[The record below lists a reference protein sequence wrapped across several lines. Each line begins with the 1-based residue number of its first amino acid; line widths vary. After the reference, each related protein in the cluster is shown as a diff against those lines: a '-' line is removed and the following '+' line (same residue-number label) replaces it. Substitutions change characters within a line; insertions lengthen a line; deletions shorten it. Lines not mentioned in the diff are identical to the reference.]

1 MLTLGVEEELLLLG
15 PTGEVAPAA
24 PEVLRLARGRGGRGR
39 MHPELMSFQV
49 ETASGICRT
58 LRELEDD
65 LTGLRAAITEAAG
78 TLGVRVV
85 ATGVPPFGHP
95 GPGML
100 TDDVRYRA
108 MVARWPA
115 ATASAVTCACHVHVG
130 IDDRALAVQVLGR
143 LRPWLPTLL
152 AITVNSPLA
161 DGIDTGWGS
170 NRYRRQLAWPTFRP
184 PTAHRDPESYDRQLA
199 SLVRRGVALDTRSV
213 YWLARLSPRYP
224 TIEVRVADTCL
235 TAGDS
240 VVFAGIVRA
249 LVATLADDV
258 RSARVS
264 APAPG
269 PRTTALR
276 AQLLSAAHHGLA
288 PAIVRPGAAGGS
300 RAGGVLAGGVLGAL
314 VEVIMP
320 SLEAT
325 GDLAVVLPGLQRL
338 ERLRTGADQQRAL
351 RAAAPSRAAF
361 VSALAEPARSDAATG
376 PTSVR
381 PPDEQVVL
389 Q

>member
-1 MLTLGVEEELLLLG
+1 M
-15 PTGEVAPAA
+15 
-24 PEVLRLARGRGGRGR
+24 
-39 MHPELMSFQV
+39 
-49 ETASGICRT
+49 
-58 LRELEDD
+58 
-65 LTGLRAAITEAAG
+65 
-78 TLGVRVV
+78 
-85 ATGVPPFGHP
+85 
-95 GPGML
+95 
-100 TDDVRYRA
+100 
-108 MVARWPA
+108 
-115 ATASAVTCACHVHVG
+115 
-130 IDDRALAVQVLGR
+130 
-143 LRPWLPTLL
+143 PTLL
-152 AITVNSPLA
+152 AITVNSPFA

-224 TIEVRVADTCL
+224 TIEVRVGDTCL
-235 TAGDS
+235 TASES

-258 RSARVS
+258 RSARLS

-276 AQLLSAAHHGLA
+276 AQLLSAAHDGLA
-288 PAIVRPGAAGGS
+288 PAIVRPRAAGGD
-300 RAGGVLAGGVLGAL
+300 RPGGVLAGGVLAGGVLAGGVLAGGVL
-314 VEVIMP
+314 AGGVLAGLLEVIMP

-338 ERLRTGADQQRAL
+338 ERLGTGADQQRAL

-361 VSALAEPARSDAATG
+361 VSALAEPAPPDAATG
-376 PTSVR
+376 ATSVR

>member
-1 MLTLGVEEELLLLG
+1 
-15 PTGEVAPAA
+15 
-24 PEVLRLARGRGGRGR
+24 
-39 MHPELMSFQV
+39 
-49 ETASGICRT
+49 
-58 LRELEDD
+58 
-65 LTGLRAAITEAAG
+65 
-78 TLGVRVV
+78 
-85 ATGVPPFGHP
+85 
-95 GPGML
+95 ML

-108 MVARWPA
+108 MVDRWPA
-115 ATASAVTCACHVHVG
+115 ATAGAVTCACHVHVG

-152 AITVNSPLA
+152 AITVNSPFA

-224 TIEVRVADTCL
+224 TIEVRVGDTCL
-235 TAGDS
+235 TASES

-258 RSARVS
+258 RSARLS

-276 AQLLSAAHHGLA
+276 AQLLSAAHDGLA
-288 PAIVRPGAAGGS
+288 PAIVRPRAAGGD
-300 RAGGVLAGGVLGAL
+300 RPGGVLAGGVLAGGVLAGL
-314 VEVIMP
+314 LEVIMP

-338 ERLRTGADQQRAL
+338 ERLGTGADQQRAL

-361 VSALAEPARSDAATG
+361 VSALAEPAPPDAATG